1 LPGLTGKFED
11 PYINS
16 MVNEF
21 LDKGFSHIYVYN
33 YRLLSKKLKID
44 YEHVDLVEDL

>member
-1 LPGLTGKFED
+1 
-11 PYINS
+11 

-21 LDKGFSHIYVYN
+21 VEKGFSHIYVYN

-44 YEHVDLVEDL
+44 SDHVDLVEDL